1 MENNTE
7 TLKEMF
13 YAFLSIL
20 TVVMTLTYL
29 GVIF

>member
-1 MENNTE
+1 METEE

-13 YAFLSIL
+13 IAFIAIL
-20 TVVMTLTYL
+20 TVVVTLTYL

>member
-1 MENNTE
+1 METKE

-13 YAFLSIL
+13 IAFIAIL
-20 TVVMTLTYL
+20 TVVVTLTYL

>member
-1 MENNTE
+1 MNTE
-7 TLKEMF
+7 ETFKEMF

-20 TVVMTLTYL
+20 GVVVVLTYL

>member
-1 MENNTE
+1 MNTE
-7 TLKEMF
+7 QTLKEMF

-20 TVVMTLTYL
+20 GVVVTLTYL